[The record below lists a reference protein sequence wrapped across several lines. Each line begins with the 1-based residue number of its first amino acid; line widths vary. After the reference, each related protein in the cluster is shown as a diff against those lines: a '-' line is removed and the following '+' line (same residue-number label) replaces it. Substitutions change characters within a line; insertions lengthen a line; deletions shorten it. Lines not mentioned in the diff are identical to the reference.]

1 MITEPTALAE
11 ALVSIDDILNVVDE
25 LAIASSPTPRAKIV
39 RVALITQLRD
49 ELAPSI
55 GSTGTGRGGARIP
68 IDVGMLTLW
77 EDVTGRIEALHED
90 LEGEAPLAGSHEQIL
105 LAWSRELAAAA
116 ASTYGL
122 NQDALRFA
130 LHKVTRIRDLIRD
143 HFDPPRTGDVPGV
156 ACEYCDAKSAE
167 VDRDGELEIMPALG
181 WSVSRRTGLVV
192 TCRACGVVMDQ
203 EFLTATEAMKWAQ
216 RLTNLDRELTP
227 EEWTR
232 LRTELWENPVPIFD
246 NYNLW
251 HLAAETTNHEIERQE
266 R

>member
-1 MITEPTALAE
+1 MTTEPTALA
-11 ALVSIDDILNVVDE
+11 ADATPVSIDDILNVVDE

-105 LAWSRELAAAA
+105 LTWSRELFFADHSAPH
-116 ASTYGL
+116 GL

-143 HFDPPRTGDVPGV
+143 HFDPPRTGDIPGA
-156 ACEYCDAKSAE
+156 ACEYCDATRAE
-167 VDRDGELEIMPALG
+167 VDRDGEIEIMPALG
-181 WSVSRRTGLVV
+181 WSTSRRTGLVV

-203 EFLTATEAMKWAQ
+203 DFLEAIEAMKWAS
-216 RLTNLDRELTP
+216 RLTDLDKTLTDV
-227 EEWTR
+227 EWTR
-232 LRTELWENPVPIFD
+232 LRTELWENPIPILD
-246 NYNLW
+246 DYNIW
-251 HLAAETTNHEIERQE
+251 HLATAPKEQQ
-266 R
+266 

>member
-1 MITEPTALAE
+1 MTTEPTALAE

-55 GSTGTGRGGARIP
+55 GSTGTGRGGARMP

-77 EDVTGRIEALHED
+77 EDITGRIEALHED

-143 HFDPPRTGDVPGV
+143 HFDPPRTGDIPGV
-156 ACEYCDAKSAE
+156 ACEYCDATRAE
-167 VDRDGELEIMPALG
+167 VDRDGEIEIMPALG
-181 WSVSRRTGLVV
+181 WSASRRTGLVV
-192 TCRACGVVMDQ
+192 TCRACGIAMDQ
-203 EFLTATEAMKWAQ
+203 DYLEALESMKWAA
-216 RLTNLDRELTP
+216 RLTMLDKDLT
-227 EEWTR
+227 EAEWLR
-232 LRTELWENPVPIFD
+232 LRTELWENPIPIFD
-246 NYNLW
+246 NINIW
-251 HLAAETTNHEIERQE
+251 HLATSTKEHR
-266 R
+266 